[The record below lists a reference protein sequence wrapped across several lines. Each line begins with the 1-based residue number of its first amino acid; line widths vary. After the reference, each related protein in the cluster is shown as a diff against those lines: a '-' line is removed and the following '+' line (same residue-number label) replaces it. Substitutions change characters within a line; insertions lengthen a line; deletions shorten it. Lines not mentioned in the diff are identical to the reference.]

1 MKQQRQN
8 KFLGY
13 LKNVPQTH
21 NVTEDKATV
30 DRLLLKVIE
39 LEIKENIIY
48 KKYIM
53 PSLKETVLNRYKKW
67 YKGEQYS
74 RKLTRLENL

>member
-21 NVTEDKATV
+21 NVTEDKPTG
-30 DRLLLKVIE
+30 DKYNTYINCLNMTMMFF
-39 LEIKENIIY
+39 EI
-48 KKYIM
+48 
-53 PSLKETVLNRYKKW
+53 
-67 YKGEQYS
+67 
-74 RKLTRLENL
+74 

>member
-21 NVTEDKATV
+21 NVIEDKPKTT
-30 DRLLLKVIE
+30 DDKYNIYIEYNLLQKRLDKIE
-39 LEIKENIIY
+39 QQLEKIIPVKHGIISRIKNFF
-48 KKYIM
+48 KK
-53 PSLKETVLNRYKKW
+53 K
-67 YKGEQYS
+67 
-74 RKLTRLENL
+74 

>member
-21 NVTEDKATV
+21 NVKEDKSK
-30 DRLLLKVIE
+30 DDKYNIYIEYNLLQKRLDKIE
-39 LEIKENIIY
+39 QQLEKIVPVKHGIISRIKNFF
-48 KKYIM
+48 KK
-53 PSLKETVLNRYKKW
+53 KA
-67 YKGEQYS
+67 
-74 RKLTRLENL
+74 

>member
-21 NVTEDKATV
+21 NVTEDKPT
-30 DRLLLKVIE
+30 DDKYNIYIEYNLLQKNISILFLLFASAIFIWEVLAKHQSVLKFF
-39 LEIKENIIY
+39 IY
-48 KKYIM
+48 
-53 PSLKETVLNRYKKW
+53 
-67 YKGEQYS
+67 
-74 RKLTRLENL
+74 